1 MKKQLAKDMYIK
13 ENKSI
18 EDICTIL
25 GVSRASFYYYKNR
38 DKTQNQIDWDE
49 LKLINAY
56 DKKPTVENEKVF
68 LSTLI
73 IEFEKALEE
82 FKESETE
89 DKLKKLERF
98 ASSYYKLKMPRN
110 ENSKKINKADLLKDF
125 LRKIAQLAIE
135 KGRADIV
142 DFLSKNEDD
151 LIEIL
156 IKE

>member
-1 MKKQLAKDMYIK
+1 MNGTKSAKEYRKGEQLEITEEKMTEETLEK
-13 ENKSI
+13 I
-18 EDICTIL
+18 EEI
-25 GVSRASFYYYKNR
+25 F
-38 DKTQNQIDWDE
+38 QE
-49 LKLINAY
+49 
-56 DKKPTVENEKVF
+56 F
-68 LSTLI
+68 L
-73 IEFEKALEE
+73 EG
-82 FKESETE
+82 
-89 DKLKKLERF
+89 
-98 ASSYYKLKMPRN
+98 RN